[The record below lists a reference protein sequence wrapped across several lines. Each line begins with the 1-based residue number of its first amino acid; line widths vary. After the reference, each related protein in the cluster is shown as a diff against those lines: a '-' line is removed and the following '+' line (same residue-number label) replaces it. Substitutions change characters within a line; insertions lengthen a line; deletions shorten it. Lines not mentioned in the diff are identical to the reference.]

1 LQKKVPTNPKY
12 ANVKSTM
19 RTGKTVKDVE
29 TISDQLVMKR
39 KTELFRRIKC
49 STLHKLL
56 TDVGFVESI
65 YNMGGDE
72 NEEEEI
78 KEVRI
83 SD

>member
-1 LQKKVPTNPKY
+1 
-12 ANVKSTM
+12 M

-56 TDVGFVESI
+56 TDNGFIESI
-65 YNMGGDE
+65 YNLGKDE
-72 NEEEEI
+72 NDDEEI
-78 KEVRI
+78 KEVRTT
-83 SD
+83 D